1 MDNPKLIEFL
11 YNKFDE
17 YHGIWNGVNEE
28 LKDSNILA
36 KDLNNEKYLAPYF
49 TIFEFL
55 EERNKFFELLEIFY
69 WLVEN
74 CNDLNKRT
82 ENGDTILHLIA
93 KSLKKTN
100 KKIKHDLARTLID
113 NGCNENLINNQ
124 NKSAIQLAK
133 DNYKNF
139 DVKKHWYDLNKI
151 Y

>member
-17 YHGIWNGVNEE
+17 YHGIWNGINEE
-28 LKDSNILA
+28 QKDLNILA

-55 EERNKFFELLEIFY
+55 EERNKYFELLEIFY

-100 KKIKHDLARTLID
+100 KKIKNDLAKILID

-124 NKSAIQLAK
+124 NKTAIQLAK

>member
-1 MDNPKLIEFL
+1 
-11 YNKFDE
+11 
-17 YHGIWNGVNEE
+17 
-28 LKDSNILA
+28 
-36 KDLNNEKYLAPYF
+36 
-49 TIFEFL
+49 
-55 EERNKFFELLEIFY
+55 RNKFFELLEIFY

-100 KKIKHDLARTLID
+100 KKIKNDLAKILID

-124 NKSAIQLAK
+124 NKTAIQLAK

>member
-28 LKDSNILA
+28 QKDLNILA

-100 KKIKHDLARTLID
+100 KKIKNDLAKILID

-124 NKSAIQLAK
+124 NKTAIQLAK